1 MKIHYLEMSVKI
13 NLFHGSETSASIT
26 DLFVVNID
34 FEKIKKIGKFRGV
47 SIEYKELI
55 KI

>member
-1 MKIHYLEMSVKI
+1 MSVKI

-34 FEKIKKIGKFRGV
+34 FEKIKKIG
-47 SIEYKELI
+47 IEYKELS